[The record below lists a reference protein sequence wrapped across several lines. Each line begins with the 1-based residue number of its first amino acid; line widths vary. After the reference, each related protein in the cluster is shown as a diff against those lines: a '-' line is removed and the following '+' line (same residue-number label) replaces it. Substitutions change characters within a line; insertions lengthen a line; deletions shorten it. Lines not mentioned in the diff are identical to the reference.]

1 MNMDVSNEELKE
13 LLNKFLKR
21 LDNMDKDRD
30 TMIEKL
36 KSLSSAIKTLNLDL
50 DEMWKALGGDVP
62 IAFDTEAETVYDT
75 GLNERDIKKLSELI
89 QNNEDKFSDD
99 EYLSLIGSIVGE
111 A

>member
-50 DEMWKALGGDVP
+50 DEMWKALGGDVS
-62 IAFDTEAETVYDT
+62 ITFDTEAETVYDD
-75 GLNERDIKKLSELI
+75 GLDEQDIKKLSGLI
-89 QNNEDKFSDD
+89 ENNKNKFTDD
-99 EYLSLIGSIVGE
+99 EYLSLISSIVGE